1 MAGKAEELNRINITV
16 IEQLQRLNSIGTNN
30 KKIVII

>member
-1 MAGKAEELNRINITV
+1 MAGKAKELNRINITV